1 MQVSRPGERLPNNS
15 RADNFSVAHNQLPI
29 GLVAEKH
36 LRQAGHHQRIDD
48 PQQYRGDD
56 RHQNCNL
63 KILFHRSPSYA
74 SPTPMMS
81 MSISLIPMK
90 GTMIPPTP

>member
-1 MQVSRPGERLPNNS
+1 MQVSRPGECLSNNS
-15 RADNFSVAHNQLPI
+15 RADNFAVAHDQLPI
-29 GLVAEKH
+29 GLVVEEH

-48 PQQYRGDD
+48 SQHHGGDD

-63 KILFHRSPSYA
+63 KILFHRSSSYA